1 MSKMD
6 ILLQDGKTT
15 YAPGETVRGRA
26 QWTMEVTPRRLDLA
40 LFWYT
45 TGKGTRDVG
54 VIESIRF
61 DDPGPHGTREFS
73 FTLPEGPYSFSGKLI
88 SVVWAIE
95 LTCKPTEETARQ
107 EITVSPTGREIVLGE
122 APSQRT
128 KVSPLESLIGS
139 RR

>member
-15 YAPGETVRGRA
+15 YAPGETVSGRV
-26 QWTMEVTPRRLDLA
+26 QWAMEGTRLDLA